1 MKTQLDNH
9 TIVAYTNGR
18 GVKPADYAEDVADMW
33 KRATATLTGTKGDT
47 ITVTITLEIRKI

>member
-1 MKTQLDNH
+1 MKTRLENH
-9 TIVAYTNGR
+9 TIVAYTEGR

-33 KRATATLTGTKGDT
+33 KHATAKLTGAKGDT